1 MLEATSGKVAL
12 VTRRTGEGVSQPF
25 PPPSLSVAVL
35 LASSSCFPHSRA
47 MTMAG
52 SQFRPDFYFFGLE
65 ELLDHS
71 SCVKEMETWKLTV
84 YCILFPLLSL
94 SAPFMRY
101 GDSRWYPRV
110 QGKGEGEESMAA
122 ICRRLHDGGDGMVSD
137 AGKGVVTIYRARL
150 LSSLTVLLATG
161 CASVT
166 ARTPPG
172 AGMRKEW
179 GGL

>member
-1 MLEATSGKVAL
+1 MVIPAGILEFKASG
-12 VTRRTGEGVSQPF
+12 R
-25 PPPSLSVAVL
+25 
-35 LASSSCFPHSRA
+35 
-47 MTMAG
+47 
-52 SQFRPDFYFFGLE
+52 
-65 ELLDHS
+65 
-71 SCVKEMETWKLTV
+71 
-84 YCILFPLLSL
+84 
-94 SAPFMRY
+94 
-101 GDSRWYPRV
+101 
-110 QGKGEGEESMAA
+110 GEESMAA

-150 LSSLTVLLATG
+150 LSSPTVLATG

>member
-35 LASSSCFPHSRA
+35 LASSSCFPHSRS

-65 ELLDHS
+65 ELLDPS
-71 SCVKEMETWKLTV
+71 SCVREMETWKLTV

-101 GDSRWYPRV
+101 GDSRWYPWV
-110 QGKGEGEESMAA
+110 QGKWEGEESMAA

-137 AGKGVVTIYRARL
+137 ARKGVVTIYRARL
-150 LSSLTVLLATG
+150 LSSPTVLATG

>member
-1 MLEATSGKVAL
+1 
-12 VTRRTGEGVSQPF
+12 
-25 PPPSLSVAVL
+25 
-35 LASSSCFPHSRA
+35 
-47 MTMAG
+47 
-52 SQFRPDFYFFGLE
+52 
-65 ELLDHS
+65 
-71 SCVKEMETWKLTV
+71 
-84 YCILFPLLSL
+84 
-94 SAPFMRY
+94 MRY